1 MLDSAR
7 SCEVL
12 VAGPGALTSGAGP
25 AFPSLTSNR
34 PSLVLAWFP
43 RSLPAVARRR
53 RYPAPPPAGPLHEGG
68 DLLTDGCAY
77 CTNPR
82 PWWSIPNPLPVAPEP
97 RAVGALAQ
105 PTGPRQRQ
113 PHVDVDPRV
122 RGADSRSTWVV
133 KISEPLPPH
142 TRG

>member
-1 MLDSAR
+1 MPRPEKKPRNSNDSRWALRRRDRWCQHRGHWAADVLDSAR

-68 DLLTDGCAY
+68 DLL
-77 CTNPR
+77 
-82 PWWSIPNPLPVAPEP
+82 
-97 RAVGALAQ
+97 
-105 PTGPRQRQ
+105 
-113 PHVDVDPRV
+113 
-122 RGADSRSTWVV
+122 
-133 KISEPLPPH
+133 
-142 TRG
+142 